1 MDAGKVLYVLVSSVG
16 GNARNR
22 TANGSWRAE
31 MLYKVLYNVQ
41 GVDDLNGI
49 EHNSNVSISFPSE
62 FMPIH
67 HDAAHNHGNLFE
79 CTLIQHETTPTT
91 END

>member
-1 MDAGKVLYVLVSSVG
+1 MDVGKVLYVLVSSVG

-22 TANGSWRAE
+22 TANGSWRTE
-31 MLYKVLYNVQ
+31 MLYNLQ
-41 GVDDLNGI
+41 GADVLNGI
-49 EHNSNVSISFPSE
+49 EHNSNSISFPSE

-67 HDAAHNHGNLFE
+67 SDATHNHGNLFE
-79 CTLIQHETTPTT
+79 CTLIQHQTTPTT